1 MKIET
6 KAVHA
11 GDRKR
16 IPGQPTPATTPIVTA
31 SSFVHESTATLDRVM
46 GNEEPGWS
54 YSRYGS
60 PTNAALEEL
69 LCELEGGAA
78 ALACASGM
86 MAVQTAFIAALTDRP
101 KRILAASA
109 LYGAT
114 TSMLV
119 KIMEPLGVEVA
130 FVDICDLPA
139 VERKIA
145 EWKPGCVILET
156 LSNPLLR
163 VPAID
168 RIAQPARAVGA
179 AMIVDNT
186 FATPLLVRPLELG
199 ANLVVHSLTKFLAG
213 HGDVL
218 GGAIIAD
225 AAHAE
230 TLRGVSRISGPVLG
244 PFESYLTMRGIKT
257 FVLRMERQCANARRV
272 AQWLNANPAVGHVH
286 FPEGPAHPDADI
298 IARLLPPDL
307 FGAIVTFEL
316 KNGGREEVFRFMDA
330 LRLVVCGTSLGDV
343 HSLLLYPAMASHRE
357 LSPKQ
362 RQRQGISDGMVRL
375 CCGIEAVDDIIAD
388 LRQALDKSLASAVAV
403 GPLAERQPLQ

>member
-16 IPGQPTPATTPIVTA
+16 IPGQATPVTTPIVNAT
-31 SSFVHESTATLDRVM
+31 SFVHESTETLDHVM

-54 YSRYGS
+54 YSRYGN
-60 PTNAALEEL
+60 PTNGALEEL

-86 MAVQTAFIAALTDRP
+86 MAVQTAFIVALTDRP

-114 TSMLV
+114 TGMLT
-119 KIMEPLGVEVA
+119 KIMEPMGAEVA
-130 FVDICDLPA
+130 FVDICDRAA

-145 EWKPGCVILET
+145 EWKPGCVVLET
-156 LSNPLLR
+156 MSNPLLR

-168 RIAQPARAVGA
+168 RIAEMTRAAGA
-179 AMIVDNT
+179 ALVVDST

-199 ANLVVHSLTKFLAG
+199 ANLVVHSVTKFLAG

-218 GGAIIAD
+218 GGAIVSDVRHAGTLQAIA
-225 AAHAE
+225 
-230 TLRGVSRISGPVLG
+230 RVSGPVLG

-257 FVLRMERQCANARRV
+257 FVLRMERQCANARQV
-272 AQWLNANPAVGHVH
+272 AAWLVQQPSVAKVH
-286 FPEGPAHPDADI
+286 FPEDPAHPDAAI
-298 IARLLPPDL
+298 IARLLPKDL
-307 FGAIVTFEL
+307 YGAIVSFEL
-316 KNGGREEVFRFMDA
+316 RDAGREEVFRFMDS
-330 LRLVVCGTSLGDV
+330 LRLVACGTSLGDV
-343 HSLLLYPAMASHRE
+343 HSLLLYPAIASHRD

-362 RQRQGISDGMVRL
+362 RERQGIGDGLVRL
-375 CCGIEAVDDIIAD
+375 CCGIENVEDIIAD
-388 LRQALDKSLASAVAV
+388 LGQALEKSATSEIASGSRRKSHAD
-403 GPLAERQPLQ
+403 

>member
-16 IPGQPTPATTPIVTA
+16 IPGQPTPVTTPIVSA
-31 SSFVHESTATLDRVM
+31 SSFVHESTARLDRVM

-54 YSRYGS
+54 YARYGN

-86 MAVQTAFIAALTDRP
+86 MAAQTAFIVALTDRP
-101 KRILAASA
+101 KRILAANA

-114 TSMLV
+114 TSMLT
-119 KIMEPLGVEVA
+119 KIMEPLGAEVA
-130 FVDICDLPA
+130 FIDMCDLPA

-156 LSNPLLR
+156 ISNPLLR

-168 RIAQPARAVGA
+168 RIARTARAAGA
-179 AMIVDNT
+179 ALVVDST

-218 GGAIIAD
+218 GGAIITD

-230 TLRGVSRISGPVLG
+230 TLRGVCRITGPVLG

-272 AQWLNANPAVGHVH
+272 AAWLNASPAVERVY
-286 FPEGPAHPDADI
+286 FPECPAHPDAEI
-298 IARLLPPDL
+298 IARLLPKGL
-307 FGAIVTFEL
+307 YGAIVSFEL
-316 KNGGREEVFRFMDA
+316 KDAGRDEVFHFMDA

-343 HSLLLYPAMASHRE
+343 HSLLLYPAIASHRD

-362 RQRQGISDGMVRL
+362 RERQGISDGLVRL
-375 CCGIEAVDDIIAD
+375 CCGIENVDDIIAD
-388 LRQALDKSLASAVAV
+388 LGQALDSSFSRGV
-403 GPLAERQPLQ
+403 LAEARAEGS

>member
-16 IPGQPTPATTPIVTA
+16 VPGQATPVTTPIVTA
-31 SSFVHESTATLDRVM
+31 SSFVHESTGTLDRVM

-54 YSRYGS
+54 YSRYAS

-69 LCELEGGAA
+69 LCELEGGSA

-86 MAVQTAFIAALTDRP
+86 MAVQTSFIVALTDRP

-114 TSMLV
+114 TAMLT
-119 KIMEPLGVEVA
+119 KIMEPMGADVA
-130 FVDICDLPA
+130 FIDMCDLPA

-156 LSNPLLR
+156 MSNPLLR

-168 RIAQPARAVGA
+168 RIAQMTRAVGA
-179 AMIVDNT
+179 ALIVDST
-186 FATPLLVRPLELG
+186 FATPLLVRPLVLG
-199 ANLVVHSLTKFLAG
+199 ANLVVHSVTKFLAG

-218 GGAIIAD
+218 GGAIITD
-225 AAHAE
+225 EAHAA
-230 TLRGVSRISGPVLG
+230 TLRGISRISGPVLG
-244 PFESYLTMRGIKT
+244 PFESYLTMRGVKT

-272 AQWLNANPAVGHVH
+272 AQWLNANPAVSRVH
-286 FPEGPAHPDADI
+286 FPEDPKHPDAGI
-298 IARLLPPDL
+298 IAASP
-307 FGAIVTFEL
+307 A
-316 KNGGREEVFRFMDA
+316 GGNVWR
-330 LRLVVCGTSLGDV
+330 
-343 HSLLLYPAMASHRE
+343 HRN
-357 LSPKQ
+357 
-362 RQRQGISDGMVRL
+362 VR
-375 CCGIEAVDDIIAD
+375 
-388 LRQALDKSLASAVAV
+388 
-403 GPLAERQPLQ
+403 AERRGKGRCLPVHGRAAAGGVRHVSR

>member
-1 MKIET
+1 VKIET

-16 IPGQPTPATTPIVTA
+16 IPGQPTPVTTPIVSA
-31 SSFVHESTATLDRVM
+31 SSFVHESTARLDRVM

-54 YSRYGS
+54 YARYGN

-86 MAVQTAFIAALTDRP
+86 MAAQTAFIVALTDRP
-101 KRILAASA
+101 KRILAANA

-114 TSMLV
+114 TSMLT
-119 KIMEPLGVEVA
+119 KIMEPLGAEVA
-130 FVDICDLPA
+130 FIDMCDLPA

-156 LSNPLLR
+156 ISNPLLR

-168 RIAQPARAVGA
+168 RIARTARAAGA
-179 AMIVDNT
+179 ALVVDST

-218 GGAIIAD
+218 GGAIITD

-230 TLRGVSRISGPVLG
+230 TLRGVCRITGPVLG

-272 AQWLNANPAVGHVH
+272 AAWLNASPAVERVY
-286 FPEGPAHPDADI
+286 FPECPAHPDAEI
-298 IARLLPPDL
+298 IARLLPKGL
-307 FGAIVTFEL
+307 YGAIVSFEL
-316 KNGGREEVFRFMDA
+316 KDAGRDEVFHFMDA

-343 HSLLLYPAMASHRE
+343 HSLLLYPAIASHRD

-362 RQRQGISDGMVRL
+362 RERQGISDGLVRL
-375 CCGIEAVDDIIAD
+375 CCGIENVDDIIAD
-388 LRQALDKSLASAVAV
+388 LGQALDSSFSRGV
-403 GPLAERQPLQ
+403 LAEARAEGS

>member
-1 MKIET
+1 VKIET

-16 IPGQPTPATTPIVTA
+16 IPGQATPVTTPIVTA
-31 SSFVHESTATLDRVM
+31 SSFVHESTDTLDRVM
-46 GNEEPGWS
+46 GNEEAGWS
-54 YSRYGS
+54 YSRYAS
-60 PTNAALEEL
+60 PTNAAFEEL

-86 MAVQTAFIAALTDRP
+86 MAVQTAFIVALTDRP

-114 TSMLV
+114 TAMLT
-119 KIMEPLGVEVA
+119 KIMEPMGVEVV
-130 FVDICDLPA
+130 FIDVCDLPA

-156 LSNPLLR
+156 MSNPLLR

-168 RIAQPARAVGA
+168 RIAQMTRSAGA
-179 AMIVDNT
+179 ALIVDST

-218 GGAIIAD
+218 GGAIITD
-225 AAHAE
+225 EAHAA
-230 TLRGVSRISGPVLG
+230 TLRGISRISGPVLG
-244 PFESYLTMRGIKT
+244 PFESYLTMRGVKT
-257 FVLRMERQCANARRV
+257 FVLRMERQCSNARRV
-272 AQWLNANPAVGHVH
+272 AQWLSANSAVSRVH
-286 FPEGPAHPDADI
+286 FPDDPKHPDAEI
-298 IARLLPPDL
+298 IERMLPKGMY
-307 FGAIVTFEL
+307 GAIVTFEL
-316 KNGGREEVFRFMDA
+316 KDAEKEDVFRFMDA

-343 HSLLLYPAMASHRE
+343 HSLLLYPAIASHRD

-362 RQRQGISDGMVRL
+362 RARLGITDGLVRL
-375 CCGIEAVDDIIAD
+375 CCGIEAVEDIIAD
-388 LRQALDKSLASAVAV
+388 LNQALRKSATREVA
-403 GPLAERQPLQ
+403 LAEARADA